1 MGVVRKVIR
10 PVVRPVIDLG
20 LGAKKT
26 GQSWSS
32 YWTPQYE
39 AVYQAMTAAGS
50 QPSNQDA
57 KNQSKW
63 LKTLIQLGVF
73 DKSILIN
80 NFAAHSS
87 AASLFNWKNPALYKP
102 QLVGAVGV
110 PNFTA
115 YKGFKGDSVNRVG
128 INLSF
133 TPSTDGAG
141 FLGDD
146 DISFIIGVS
155 DNAGGSS
162 YPNPI
167 WSVGTSTKKL
177 GCYGAYNNNALAYL
191 NSEGNTGTGVRSLT
205 NKRYLSV
212 IRNNADTVE
221 LYRNLARHGKGSITL
236 AMTGLCDLPLYAL
249 YSHPYYTSNNTIT
262 FILICKALTEEEV
275 QGVVEA
281 CDEYLSNYG
290 TAIRAFPT
298 SVRYNLVDEGHS
310 FVSGSSLYNELVQN
324 SLNTYKFYLPA
335 NGGEKIEACINRA
348 SVVDSKL
355 LSETST
361 LKNVMC
367 LWVGTNDFTN
377 ATGQG
382 TTIYNQLKGYVQAR
396 IAAGW
401 KVIAHTCTP
410 KTKMNETGLAERI
423 IFNNLMRSDLSLLSN
438 VKIVDTDTIA
448 ELNNPA
454 DTTYYGDGVHPTLTG
469 YQLVFPLFVS
479 KFNEM
484 FGEGQAVIE

>member
-10 PVVRPVIDLG
+10 PVVRPVIDS
-20 LGAKKT
+20 

-50 QPSNQDA
+50 QPSNHDA

-63 LKTLIQLGVF
+63 LKTLITLGVF

-87 AASLFNWKNPALYKP
+87 AASLFNWKNPALFAP
-102 QLVGAVGV
+102 QLLASPVH
-110 PNFTA
+110 TL
-115 YKGFKGDSVNRVG
+115 YKGFKGNSITKAR
-128 INLSF
+128 INLNF
-133 TPSTDGAG
+133 TPSIDGAG
-141 FLGDD
+141 FLGDN
-146 DISFIIGVS
+146 DITFIIGVS
-155 DNAGGSS
+155 DNDSAS
-162 YPNPI
+162 YPHPL

-177 GCYGAYNNNALAYL
+177 GCYGAYNNNVLAYL
-191 NSEGNTGTGVRSLT
+191 NSDKNTGTAVRSLT

-212 IRNNADTVE
+212 VRNNADTVE
-221 LYRNLARHGKGSITL
+221 LYKNLARHGKGSITV

-249 YSHPYYTSNNTIT
+249 ALNSTKTSNNTIT

-281 CDEYLSNYG
+281 CDEYLGNYG
-290 TAIRAFPT
+290 TKIRAFPT
-298 SVRYNLVDEGHS
+298 SIRYNLVNEGHS

-335 NGGEKIEACINRA
+335 NGGETIEDCINRA

-355 LSETST
+355 FSETST

-454 DTTYYGDGVHPTLTG
+454 DTTYYGGDGVHPTLTG